1 MQSDLPDFCRKPTV
15 VLGVGN
21 ILFGDDGFGC
31 AVVDYLES
39 HYQVPEAVCLLDVGT
54 GVRKLLFT
62 LCLSSARPQR
72 LLILD
77 AIDAGR
83 SPGEIFEI
91 DPAEIPPVKL
101 DDFSLHQLP
110 TSNLLR
116 ELQETCGVE
125 VRVLACQTGPLP
137 EEISQGLSKAVS
149 DAVPQAAE
157 WLVREYFPSRQR
169 VANEM
174 YLAPQRVEQ
183 CWRHRMSPNLAMISD
198 GKKFMWDGQLY
209 DNKEAASRAGEVLP
223 GRRLSDSDRGR
234 RREVPRLHQEDREGS
249 RQSLRSSSPLGRG
262 GKWQ

>member
-1 MQSDLPDFCRKPTV
+1 MQEIDQSVEFDQADLPDFCRKPTV

-31 AVVDYLES
+31 AVVDYVES
-39 HYQVPEAVCLLDVGT
+39 HYPVPEAVCLLDVGT

-62 LCLSSARPQR
+62 LCLSPARPQR

-149 DAVPQAAE
+149 GAVPQAAE
-157 WLVREYFPSRQR
+157 WVHKYFSRATQ
-169 VANEM
+169 
-174 YLAPQRVEQ
+174 
-183 CWRHRMSPNLAMISD
+183 SPVSNI
-198 GKKFMWDGQLY
+198 F
-209 DNKEAASRAGEVLP
+209 AASCEQAGGNV
-223 GRRLSDSDRGR
+223 
-234 RREVPRLHQEDREGS
+234 
-249 RQSLRSSSPLGRG
+249 
-262 GKWQ
+262 

>member
-1 MQSDLPDFCRKPTV
+1 MQEIDQSVELDPVDLPGFCRKPTV

-21 ILFGDDGFGC
+21 VLFGDDGFGC
-31 AVVDYLES
+31 AVVDYVES
-39 HYQVPEAVCLLDVGT
+39 HYPVPEAVCLLDVGT

-62 LCLSSARPQR
+62 LCLSPARPRR

-116 ELQETCGVE
+116 ELQESCGVE

-149 DAVPQAAE
+149 GAVPKAAE
-157 WLVREYFPSRQR
+157 WVCEYFSRSTTASVR
-169 VANEM
+169 NVFT
-174 YLAPQRVEQ
+174 APCEQ
-183 CWRHRMSPNLAMISD
+183 
-198 GKKFMWDGQLY
+198 
-209 DNKEAASRAGEVLP
+209 AG
-223 GRRLSDSDRGR
+223 GRI
-234 RREVPRLHQEDREGS
+234 
-249 RQSLRSSSPLGRG
+249 
-262 GKWQ
+262 

>member
-1 MQSDLPDFCRKPTV
+1 MREVDPCDLPEFCRKPTL
-15 VLGVGN
+15 VLGCGN

-62 LCLSSARPQR
+62 LCLSSARPQQ

-83 SPGEIFEI
+83 TQGEIFEI

-101 DDFSLHQLP
+101 DDFSLPQLP

-116 ELQETCGVE
+116 ELQESCGVE

-137 EEISQGLSKAVS
+137 EEISQGLSEAVNQ
-149 DAVPQAAE
+149 AVAQAAE
-157 WLVREYFPSRQR
+157 WL
-169 VANEM
+169 
-174 YLAPQRVEQ
+174 
-183 CWRHRMSPNLAMISD
+183 
-198 GKKFMWDGQLY
+198 
-209 DNKEAASRAGEVLP
+209 
-223 GRRLSDSDRGR
+223 
-234 RREVPRLHQEDREGS
+234 
-249 RQSLRSSSPLGRG
+249 GRG
-262 GKWQ
+262 DFSRTTAGRGDLCLASA